1 MEKYLT
7 KMYQLHFIF
16 KSALSQSP
24 WAAKKIVD
32 FLQTPFDILKQVNLE
47 KHDKIGFT

>member
-32 FLQTPFDILKQVNLE
+32 FPFDIMPQTSEFGK
-47 KHDKIGFT
+47 K